1 LLVSEN
7 RPHDLNGEIVEFR
20 QLVFTEAVDVTVMND
35 ILFNVLGKTNENV
48 GVFIR
53 KMIVFLG
60 HCTAPSGQTRH
71 EAPRPTRRDAPAKM
85 PAVDRGSS
93 GNV

>member
-1 LLVSEN
+1 
-7 RPHDLNGEIVEFR
+7 
-20 QLVFTEAVDVTVMND
+20 VTVMND

-60 HCTAPSGQTRH
+60 HCTAPSGQSRH
-71 EAPRPTRRDAPAKM
+71 
-85 PAVDRGSS
+85 
-93 GNV
+93 